1 MTSLFLFRMGA
12 GKAHGRSRSFFRGIW
27 RISMGWRA
35 GALRWFLPSG
45 RRQGSR
51 RPFDR
56 GQAHLFSASAR
67 IMLSGS
73 VWTVMAS
80 EQERIGSRENPN
92 S

>member
-1 MTSLFLFRMGA
+1 MGSLALFSEVSGV
-12 GKAHGRSRSFFRGIW
+12 SRWDG
-27 RISMGWRA
+27 GQA
-35 GALRWFLPSG
+35 PCDGLLPSG